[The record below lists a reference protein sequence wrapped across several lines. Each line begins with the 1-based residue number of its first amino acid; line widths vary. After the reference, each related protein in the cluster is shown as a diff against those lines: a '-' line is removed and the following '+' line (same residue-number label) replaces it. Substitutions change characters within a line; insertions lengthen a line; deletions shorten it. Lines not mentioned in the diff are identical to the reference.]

1 MPYEVEPSEHCEDCK
16 FGYCT
21 SWVDARRP
29 DRDTDFRFHRE
40 IAKQCTFEDFLPGTE
55 NDPNPPDTEYEV
67 YIDQM
72 VENAKAA
79 GQYLFENGHF
89 DDEVIETKEEHS
101 FSASGVGVVA
111 GDTYE
116 MLVRATFWNCCA
128 DWNQYVTS
136 GDWTLYRDKP
146 DYDFDSEVCIIT
158 LRDNY
163 NLRNLFDEDFL
174 SAYDAVID
182 AMEEQGAELTFSTP
196 DAVAIRLDNV
206 SEDDRRVFRDNLTHV
221 DRETIELLKNGREY
235 VEGQLWPNDIA
246 AAIGIKTSGRADRN
260 QQFAME
266 ANGWL
271 TLFRSIFGV
280 ESQRYYMTQRDE
292 YGADSSRATRA
303 AWLPS
308 IEGTEDGLQAE
319 PVIEAEVPI
328 TTPQHAEE
336 RFYDTF
342 LPVLVETADDDLNTY
357 FFDSLGVEITKQS
370 DVEGW
375 EE

>member
-1 MPYEVEPSEHCEDCK
+1 M
-16 FGYCT
+16 
-21 SWVDARRP
+21 
-29 DRDTDFRFHRE
+29 
-40 IAKQCTFEDFLPGTE
+40 
-55 NDPNPPDTEYEV
+55 
-67 YIDQM
+67 
-72 VENAKAA
+72 
-79 GQYLFENGHF
+79 
-89 DDEVIETKEEHS
+89 
-101 FSASGVGVVA
+101 
-111 GDTYE
+111 
-116 MLVRATFWNCCA
+116 
-128 DWNQYVTS
+128 
-136 GDWTLYRDKP
+136 
-146 DYDFDSEVCIIT
+146 
-158 LRDNY
+158 
-163 NLRNLFDEDFL
+163 FDEDFL
-174 SAYDAVID
+174 PAYDAVID
-182 AMEEQGAELTFSTP
+182 AMEEQGAEMTFSTP

-206 SEDDRRVFRDNLTHV
+206 PEDDRKIFRHNLTHV
-221 DRETIELLKNGREY
+221 DEKTIELLKNGREY
-235 VEGQLWPNDIA
+235 VEGQLWPDDIA

-319 PVIEAEVPI
+319 PVIEREVPI
-328 TTPQHAEE
+328 TTPQDAEE

-342 LPVLVETADDDLNTY
+342 LPVLVETAGDDLNTE

-370 DVEGW
+370 DIEDW